1 MFYNTLEKNF
11 GSHVHDFLNAG
22 IHTHLFSYK
31 VDLDIYGENNSFQKQ
46 NIVPVDIEYPFFQNI
61 EPGPLGTFQLQR
73 EWVSNEDASRLQWPK
88 NGQGAY
94 LFLNQNKTNPWGEYR
109 AYRIMPNSAGT
120 IGFAN
125 STLIKKNAQWYHHQ
139 VSVSVQKDTEPSS
152 SAALNQNLPWD
163 PLVDFDKFFDGED
176 LNQTDLVVWVTVGM
190 NHFANTQDIPNSV
203 YPGTHCS
210 FILTPFNYFDR
221 EPATNDAT
229 ERVWIEN
236 HEDEGVMT
244 WSDGEMQNDSESIEL
259 FELEEW

>member
-1 MFYNTLEKNF
+1 
-11 GSHVHDFLNAG
+11 
-22 IHTHLFSYK
+22 
-31 VDLDIYGENNSFQKQ
+31 
-46 NIVPVDIEYPFFQNI
+46 
-61 EPGPLGTFQLQR
+61 
-73 EWVSNEDASRLQWPK
+73 
-88 NGQGAY
+88 
-94 LFLNQNKTNPWGEYR
+94 
-109 AYRIMPNSAGT
+109 MPNSAGT

-236 HEDEGVMT
+236 HEDGGVMT
-244 WSDGEMQNDSESIEL
+244 WSDGELQNDSEQIEL